1 MIRFQRI
8 KQDIDFRLLPAL
20 VVCGLCFYFSY
31 HLLQGE
37 RSVWSYVSNKTAI
50 EEKQAELA
58 KLQKESSDLEEK
70 VVKLR
75 VATLDADYL
84 EERARYLLGYIGDDE
99 IVLMPK
105 K

>member
-1 MIRFQRI
+1 MIRLQRI

-37 RSVWSYVSNKTAI
+37 RSVWSYISNKTAI
-50 EEKQAELA
+50 EEKQAELTQIQNEREN
-58 KLQKESSDLEEK
+58 LESK
-70 VVKLR
+70 VSKLR
-75 VATLDADYL
+75 VATLDTDYL
-84 EERARYLLGYIGDDE
+84 EERARYLLGYIGNDE